1 MEYSITI
8 GTIIGLM
15 GAAFAVITFLKS
27 RDKDQKESQ
36 KETADRDKEIAELK
50 IRLEIYTNELD
61 ELKKRVDNLDMKLME
76 EIKSL
81 SKKIDDL
88 VIRLLKNDK

>member
-1 MEYSITI
+1 
-8 GTIIGLM
+8 M